1 MEPIRQKLSL
11 IEVETMKPSQWI
23 NPSAQDSMSK
33 KKKYFI
39 NYVTVI
45 FLGIPLEGKA
55 YVVDRMIVKIKVEQS
70 ALH

>member
-1 MEPIRQKLSL
+1 
-11 IEVETMKPSQWI
+11 
-23 NPSAQDSMSK
+23 MSK